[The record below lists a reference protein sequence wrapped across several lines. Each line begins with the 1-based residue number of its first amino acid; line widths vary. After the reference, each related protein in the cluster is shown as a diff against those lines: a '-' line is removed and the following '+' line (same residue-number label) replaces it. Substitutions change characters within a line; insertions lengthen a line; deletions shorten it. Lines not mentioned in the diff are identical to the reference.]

1 MEIFAQRLFRRCDDG
16 HDACVMQITACRIL
30 PVSRMQRNV
39 TCLMNEAMNTNSEVR
54 NLTDEQVNAV
64 TGGVFPLQECKYVGA
79 NAWEQWI
86 ADYFNIFL

>member
-1 MEIFAQRLFRRCDDG
+1 M
-16 HDACVMQITACRIL
+16 
-30 PVSRMQRNV
+30 S
-39 TCLMNEAMNTNSEVR
+39 EAMNTNSEVR